1 MSDDEKTVNFT
12 GSHSPQAIARLGSVI
27 GSFRLD
33 DVLGAGGQGIVYKAW
48 DLAAQRS
55 VALKMLVD
63 GESGKHE
70 ELLNEARKV
79 SRLSHK
85 NIVPLL
91 YVTPESESP
100 FCVVMEYVPGVT
112 LAHVID
118 AEAPLPESAALAL
131 ISDVAEGLAHAHS
144 QGIIHLDVKP
154 GNILLE
160 RDTGIA
166 RLSDFGMAIHHSE
179 RWNRAGGGTRMYMS
193 PEQVLRKSEQYDG
206 RTDIWS
212 LGVVLF
218 EMLTSHKPFGADG
231 HSTETQLFEEIVQI
245 QPKPPS
251 QWNPKLSAQTD
262 AICLRCLEKDSAKR
276 YPSVTRL
283 LEDLNQA
290 RESLKEQDVSA
301 IGADP
306 EEDIVASKP
315 PFVAVGGCLFALA
328 VAVCTLL
335 VMLGLVEAE
344 DFRRFLQKLMKAL
357 F

>member
-193 PEQVLRKSEQYDG
+193 PEQVLRKSEQ
-206 RTDIWS
+206 RWTDRYMVS
-212 LGVVLF
+212 R
-218 EMLTSHKPFGADG
+218 
-231 HSTETQLFEEIVQI
+231 
-245 QPKPPS
+245 
-251 QWNPKLSAQTD
+251 
-262 AICLRCLEKDSAKR
+262 RCLVRNVDESQALRSRWTFDRDAVIRRNRSNSTQAPKSVEPQIICSDGCDMLEMSGKRFCQAVSVCDSTAR
-276 YPSVTRL
+276 GPEPS
-283 LEDLNQA
+283 
-290 RESLKEQDVSA
+290 S
-301 IGADP
+301 
-306 EEDIVASKP
+306 
-315 PFVAVGGCLFALA
+315 
-328 VAVCTLL
+328 
-335 VMLGLVEAE
+335 
-344 DFRRFLQKLMKAL
+344 
-357 F
+357 